1 MAARQSQKES
11 GRRRVSLLRKLRGTV
26 GGTLGRA
33 HVDRTICWG
42 TLSEAELLIP
52 WQKKNTRRWAHA
64 WVRRHFAALPLETL
78 DVADAG
84 SGTTNR
90 LLDWYRPRVRHAYL
104 LDFLIEPHEEGNSS
118 FVRADLEKGIPLDD
132 GCADVMTSVSSI
144 EHLSEAGQLL
154 FFREAARVL
163 RPGGRVIVT
172 VSYLFD
178 LDEASLQALAHNS
191 VLASAGFAIQARL
204 NLRRMLESAPNLV
217 PPLAPQWNRF
227 PGFDGFREDAILCD
241 TNIIFDRLFSGEP
254 GPAAAQVNALGK
266 RWAEIGIYLVKQ

>member
-1 MAARQSQKES
+1 M
-11 GRRRVSLLRKLRGTV
+11 SLLRKLRGTF
-26 GGTLGRA
+26 GRA
-33 HVDRTICWG
+33 AVDRTICWG

-64 WVRRHFAALPLETL
+64 WVRRHFEALPLGTL

-84 SGTTNR
+84 SGASNR

-118 FVRADLEKGIPLDD
+118 FLHADLERGIPLDD
-132 GCADVMTSVSSI
+132 GCVDLITSVSSI

-163 RPGGRVIVT
+163 RPGGRVIMT
-172 VSYLFD
+172 VSYIFD
-178 LDEASLQALAHNS
+178 LDEAALQALARNS
-191 VLASAGFAIQARL
+191 ALGDAGFSIQARL
-204 NLRRMLESAPNLV
+204 NLRRMLESAPNLA
-217 PPLAPQWNRF
+217 PPNIPNWQRF
-227 PGFDGFREDAILCD
+227 PGFDGFREDAILSD
-241 TNIIFDRLFSGEP
+241 ENIIFDRLFSGEP

-266 RWAEIGIYLVKQ
+266 RWAEIGIYLVKR